1 LALSF
6 RSRLLVG
13 PLIGLILAG
22 IVLAVVA
29 GLVRLVEP
37 SLAFFP
43 LGGEDETPARYGI
56 PYVPLTITTADG
68 ERIHVWH
75 LPRADARA
83 QVVYFHGNGG
93 NLSMWSPIL
102 ADLWRQG
109 YDVIAVDYRG
119 YGVSTGRPTES
130 GLYRDVDATLA
141 FVGER
146 APAIAA
152 PLVYWGRSLGATM
165 AAYAAARQPP
175 AGVVLEAGF
184 PSARSVLETNPL
196 LWTLSWLSRYR
207 FATVEWMTTV
217 RRPVLVLH
225 GDQDSVIPYRLGRR
239 LFASLGEPKTFV
251 TIRGGDHNDAAPVDP
266 EAYWTALRR
275 FVEGLATP
283 PP

>member
-1 LALSF
+1 MNPSGTWMTAAVIAAAT
-6 RSRLLVG
+6 LVAV
-13 PLIGLILAG
+13 IL
-22 IVLAVVA
+22 
-29 GLVRLVEP
+29 LVRLVEP
-37 SLAFFP
+37 ALAFFP
-43 LGGEDETPARYGI
+43 TAGEDVTPADHGAPFRADTI
-56 PYVPLTITTADG
+56 LTSDR
-68 ERIHVWH
+68 EHLRVWH
-75 LPRADARA
+75 LVHSAPQARI
-83 QVVYFHGNGG
+83 VYFHGNGG